1 MKKVVKILDLLL
13 FVIMGILSVI
23 VVVNIIKLVNI
34 ENLIRVIVVCLICL
48 VFLWMFFCYK
58 KKLVIYRVLVILF
71 SCIYGFINYNFY
83 KIYSSLDNITTV
95 VETKILC
102 LVTSDS
108 SLKSIED
115 MDEGNIGIID
125 DEKNKEFYEMGS
137 SFIKANELD
146 NELDDSYDDY
156 IEIIND
162 LLSGKIKYAFLP
174 QNYEVIY
181 NDSINEEEQKLNFNV
196 LDEIEKVV
204 SKKQEENVS
213 VGGLTEPFSVLL
225 IGTDV
230 ILDSYNAD
238 TLMLVTVN
246 PKTLKATML
255 SIPRDTYTT
264 IACTGGKHK
273 INASGWNGDKCV
285 VDTVSKY
292 LNIKIDYYAKIN
304 FLGMVDLVNELGGIE
319 VDVPY
324 ALCEQNSKRQFGKHI
339 VYVDAGRQTLNGEQ
353 ALALSRNRHYWEGL
367 CPKKYT
373 TDGDRSDIT
382 RGKNQQ
388 LVIQGIVNKLV
399 KVRKLN
405 KFYNILDIA
414 SKNMSTNMSNETIFS
429 FYNVLKDIVKKLDG
443 NSVTDIVSID
453 RLNFKYY
460 FANIYLSGMELS
472 TIVNYNESVDYVTR
486 EMKKNLGLI
495 KNDVV
500 KSFEFDINI
509 SDTIDEVKYNR
520 LTTSLELLP
529 NFVGKRLGDA
539 INYCNSKGLKCESSD
554 ALEKIIVTQ
563 SIAGNSDISTIR
575 NKVITFEV
583 EKSIKDDDNVIED
596 EKIDGIINDEL
607 GDGNTSSDSG
617 DLDEDINEGDSSLP
631 GINDSTDNGT
641 GADGDVNTAPDLENN
656 SDEVVNGEEGLDD

>member
-13 FVIMGILSVI
+13 FLIIGILSVI
-23 VVVNIIKLVNI
+23 MIINIIKLVNI
-34 ENLIRVIVVCLICL
+34 ENLIRIIVICL
-48 VFLWMFFCYK
+48 VCLFLGVLIFVYK
-58 KKLVIYRVLVILF
+58 KKRGIYRVLVILF
-71 SCIYGFINYNFY
+71 SCVYLFLNYNFY
-83 KIYSSLDNITTV
+83 KIYSSLDNITTI
-95 VETKILC
+95 VETKVLC
-102 LVTSDS
+102 LVTSDI
-108 SLKSIED
+108 SLNSVDD

-125 DEKNKEFYEMGS
+125 DSKNKEFYEMGT
-137 SFIKANELD
+137 SFIKSNELD
-146 NELDDSYDDY
+146 NKLDNGYDDY
-156 IEIIND
+156 IEVIND

-174 QNYEVIY
+174 KNYESIY
-181 NDSINEEEQKLNFNV
+181 NTSMGEGVKELNFKI
-196 LDEIEKVV
+196 LDEIEKTIEI
-204 SKKQEENVS
+204 KQENNVS
-213 VGGLTEPFSVLL
+213 TEGLTEPFSVLL

-273 INASGWNGDKCV
+273 INASGWYGDKCV

-292 LNIKIDYYAKIN
+292 LDIKIDYYAKIN
-304 FLGMVDLVNELGGIE
+304 FLGMVDLVDELGGIE

-339 VYVDAGRQTLNGEQ
+339 VYVDAGMQNLNGEQ

-373 TDGDRSDIT
+373 TDGERSDIT

-388 LVIQGIVNKLV
+388 LVIQGVVNKLV
-399 KVRKLN
+399 KIRKLN
-405 KFYNILDIA
+405 KFYNVLDIVGN
-414 SKNMSTNMSNETIFS
+414 NMSTNMSNETIFS

-472 TIVNYNESVDYVTR
+472 TIVNYNESVEYVTR
-486 EMKKNLGLI
+486 EMKKNLGLV

-500 KSFEFDINI
+500 KTFEFDINV
-509 SDTIDEVKYNR
+509 SDIEEGIKYNR
-520 LTTSLELLP
+520 LTTNLELLP
-529 NFVGKRLGDA
+529 NFVGISLKEA
-539 INYCNSKGLKCESSD
+539 INYCNSKGLKCESD
-554 ALEKIIVTQ
+554 NNLDGLIITQ
-563 SIAGNSDISTIR
+563 SVSSNSDISTIK
-575 NKVITFEV
+575 NKVIIFEV
-583 EKSIKDDDNVIED
+583 EEKVTDDQNIVVADKKDEEV
-596 EKIDGIINDEL
+596 KDEL
-607 GDGNTSSDSG
+607 KDGNFSNKDN
-617 DLDEDINEGDSSLP
+617 LNEDIDKEESSLP
-631 GINDSTDNGT
+631 DTDNKT
-641 GADGDVNTAPDLENN
+641 DFEENDDN
-656 SDEVVNGEEGLDD
+656 IENGEEGLNDKN